1 MTFMMPAL
9 MLIMNLISLLI
20 IWVGADK
27 INAGSM
33 QVGDVMAFIQYT
45 MQIIMSFLML
55 TMVSIIL
62 PRAAVSANRVNE
74 VLNQEPQIHDPEQAQ
89 AMDSD
94 KKGLL
99 EFKNVSFR
107 YSNAEEDVLSDINF
121 VARPGEIT
129 AIIGSTG
136 SGKSTLANLIPRFYD
151 VTEGQIILNGR
162 DIRSISQQDLRER
175 LGYVPQKG
183 ILFQVPLNQI

>member
-1 MTFMMPAL
+1 MMPAL

-162 DIRSISQQDLRER
+162 DIWSISQQDLRER
-175 LGYVPQKG
+175 LLCTTKG
-183 ILFQVPLNQI
+183 NTFFRPLNQI

>member
-1 MTFMMPAL
+1 MMPAL

-20 IWVGADK
+20 IRVGADK

-99 EFKNVSFR
+99 EFKNV
-107 YSNAEEDVLSDINF
+107 VF
-121 VARPGEIT
+121 VI
-129 AIIGSTG
+129 
-136 SGKSTLANLIPRFYD
+136 
-151 VTEGQIILNGR
+151 QM
-162 DIRSISQQDLRER
+162 
-175 LGYVPQKG
+175 
-183 ILFQVPLNQI
+183 